1 MMRIIVAS
9 IITLVFLGLG
19 GRIAGAIE
27 FPPEPLKKLIIH
39 TVKSGEELHL
49 LAGYYFLDCRQWVN
63 IYQAN
68 MGTIVNPNKI
78 YPGQELYVFV
88 DADWTPP
95 FDLDAYVNK
104 WRPYLLSGTVP

>member
-1 MMRIIVAS
+1 MRISLA
-9 IITLVFLGLG
+9 IILTLVFLGLG
-19 GRIAGAIE
+19 ELIAGAIV
-27 FPPEPLKKLIIH
+27 FPPEPPKRLVVH

-68 MGTIVNPNKI
+68 MGTIVSPNRI
-78 YPGQELYVFV
+78 YPGQELYVYV
-88 DADWTPP
+88 EQDWTPP

-104 WRPYLLSGTVP
+104 WRPYLLSGRAP

>member
-1 MMRIIVAS
+1 MIRITTAL
-9 IITLVFLGLG
+9 IITLVVLGLG
-19 GRIAGAIE
+19 QRVASSIE
-27 FPPEPLKKLIIH
+27 FPPEPPKRMIVH

-49 LAGYYFLDCRQWVN
+49 LAGYYFLDCRQWER

-68 MGTIVNPNKI
+68 MGTIRNPNKI
-78 YPGQELYVFV
+78 YPGQELYVYV
-88 DADWTPP
+88 DQDWTPP

>member
-1 MMRIIVAS
+1 MRIINILQIMMIV
-9 IITLVFLGLG
+9 LGFAIP
-19 GRIAGAIE
+19 RAHSIE
-27 FPPEPLKKLIIH
+27 FPPEPPKKLIIH

-68 MGTIVNPNKI
+68 MGTIVNPNRI

-88 DADWTPP
+88 DVDWKPP
-95 FDLDAYVNK
+95 FDLDAYVEK

>member
-1 MMRIIVAS
+1 MRVINILQIMMIV
-9 IITLVFLGLG
+9 LGFAIP
-19 GRIAGAIE
+19 RAHSIE
-27 FPPEPLKKLIIH
+27 FPPELPKKLIIH

>member
-1 MMRIIVAS
+1 
-9 IITLVFLGLG
+9 
-19 GRIAGAIE
+19 
-27 FPPEPLKKLIIH
+27 
-39 TVKSGEELHL
+39 
-49 LAGYYFLDCRQWVN
+49 
-63 IYQAN
+63 

>member
-1 MMRIIVAS
+1 MRKTAALILAIV
-9 IITLVFLGLG
+9 IFGLSWLE
-19 GRIAGAIE
+19 AGAIE
-27 FPPEPLKKLIIH
+27 FPPEPPKKLIIH

-49 LAGYYFLDCRQWVN
+49 LAGYYFLDCRQWVQ

-78 YPGQELYVFV
+78 YPGQQLYVYV
-88 DADWTPP
+88 ENDWTPP
-95 FDLDAYVNK
+95 FDLDAYVEK

>member
-1 MMRIIVAS
+1 MRITVAF
-9 IITLVFLGLG
+9 IITLVFLGLVV
-19 GRIAGAIE
+19 RVTSAIE
-27 FPPEPLKKLIIH
+27 FPPEPPKKLIIH

-49 LAGYYFLDCRQWVN
+49 LAGYYFLDCRQWVQ

-88 DADWTPP
+88 EQDWTPP
-95 FDLDAYVNK
+95 FDLDAYVEK